1 MPGSHFWPQTNGLC
15 ISSFSHS
22 CPFMT
27 TITSTPLTEGR
38 ELTKRGVTEDSSH
51 WRQPRKVGSW
61 KCFHHLA
68 ICVVL
73 LQVGKLSAYR
83 SLLQRSV
90 FGFDCQP
97 KADPPVFGQE
107 CSWRSWGEI
116 AVWGPDLPWM
126 STANPGVS
134 LCWLCVCVCVC
145 VLYVYTCILDSSRA
159 VSSYWPMSSNS
170 SKKPWLEIDGHG
182 FGVSHQWE
190 KRKIFLTY
198 PLI

>member
-38 ELTKRGVTEDSSH
+38 ELTKRGVTEYSSH

-145 VLYVYTCILDSSRA
+145 VCCTYIHA
-159 VSSYWPMSSNS
+159 YWIQVGQFLVTDQCLQTHLKS
-170 SKKPWLEIDGHG
+170 HG
-182 FGVSHQWE
+182 L
-190 KRKIFLTY
+190 R
-198 PLI
+198 